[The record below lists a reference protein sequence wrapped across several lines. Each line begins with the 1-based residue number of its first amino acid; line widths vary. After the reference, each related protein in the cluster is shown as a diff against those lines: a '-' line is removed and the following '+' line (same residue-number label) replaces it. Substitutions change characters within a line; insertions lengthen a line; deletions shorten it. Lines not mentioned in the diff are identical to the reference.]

1 MTHRRHRAIA
11 TAALILVALT
21 VLSGCGFRN
30 INSLPLPGT
39 AAQGSNSLTIDA
51 QLPDVTT
58 LEPNSTVRVG
68 DVVVGTVTA
77 IRLQGWHALVS
88 MRLISDVDLPANA
101 TAKLAQTSLLGS
113 THIELAP
120 PRDVPPEGKLR
131 DGSVIPLSS
140 AATYPTTEQT
150 LAAVS
155 LVLNGGGIGQLQD
168 ITTALST
175 AFSGRGNDVK
185 QLIQR
190 LDEFTRDVNDQTGDI
205 IDAID
210 SLNGLVGQFA
220 SQKTVLDKA
229 LRAIPDALAVLK
241 QQRGRLTEVA
251 DKLGRL
257 AGATTDVVNK
267 TKDNLVAELQQL
279 GPVLD
284 SLANTGPGLTRSLSA
299 IATYPWPNETL
310 QNWVR
315 GDYANFSIA
324 VDLTL
329 SRLDRLFTGT
339 RWEGQLTELEM
350 QWGRTIG
357 QTPSPYT
364 GGNPLVAPYHW
375 DQGP

>member
-1 MTHRRHRAIA
+1 
-11 TAALILVALT
+11 
-21 VLSGCGFRN
+21 
-30 INSLPLPGT
+30 
-39 AAQGSNSLTIDA
+39 
-51 QLPDVTT
+51 
-58 LEPNSTVRVG
+58 
-68 DVVVGTVTA
+68 
-77 IRLQGWHALVS
+77 
-88 MRLISDVDLPANA
+88 
-101 TAKLAQTSLLGS
+101 
-113 THIELAP
+113 
-120 PRDVPPEGKLR
+120 
-131 DGSVIPLSS
+131 LSS